1 MLIELCE
8 ILRMAPPVQA
18 GCQGEVER
26 LSGQL
31 QEAIVAAEV
40 GRAKVLL
47 YDELNSK
54 AEKLVS
60 RPGRHAGRAP
70 GTCIEW
76 TVMGAKFGMRQ
87 DPERCVEAG
96 GKAGCLCTCCQSGV
110 ILGKGECLPFVCA
123 AGTGSASCMHTQSW
137 LH

>member
-1 MLIELCE
+1 
-8 ILRMAPPVQA
+8 MALPVQA
-18 GCQGEVER
+18 GCQGEMER

-60 RPGRHAGRAP
+60 RQDRQAGPWNVRSMDRD
-70 GTCIEW
+70 GCI
-76 TVMGAKFGMRQ
+76 FGIRQ
-87 DPERCVEAG
+87 DPEKCVDAEC
-96 GKAGCLCTCCQSGV
+96 KAGCLCTCFVVVVQSGV
-110 ILGKGECLPFVCA
+110 PLGK
-123 AGTGSASCMHTQSW
+123 
-137 LH
+137 